1 MSPVIAFPLPQ
12 VHLERDEFVFASL
25 QGLVSELSGPAA
37 LSATVLTLREAQRAG
52 DTVAWL
58 PRADSIFYP
67 PDAEASGVDLSAI
80 TVVRVP
86 QGEVPRAG
94 ELLVRLGGFGLIVI
108 ELCAGQRVPT
118 PLLSRLLGLAQKH
131 EAAVLFLTQSERDA
145 PSIDPLVGMRAWAS
159 AERVGEGRFVLSIRA
174 LKDKRRAPGWERRE
188 VCRGPA
194 GLR

>member
-1 MSPVIAFPLPQ
+1 MSPVIALPLPR
-12 VHLERDEFVFASL
+12 VHFERDEFVFASL

-37 LSATVLTLREAQRAG
+37 LSATMLTLRDAQRAG

-58 PRADSIFYP
+58 PRSDSVFYP
-67 PDAEASGVDLSAI
+67 PDAEACGVDLNAV

-86 QGEVPRAG
+86 QHETPRAG

-108 ELCAGQRVPT
+108 ELAAGQRVPT

-131 EAAVLFLTQSERDA
+131 ESAVMFLTQSDRDA

-159 AERVGEGRFVLSIRA
+159 AERVSEDSFVLSVRA

>member
-1 MSPVIAFPLPQ
+1 MSLVALPLPQ
-12 VHLERDEFVFASL
+12 VHVERDGFVFASL

-37 LSATVLTLREAQRAG
+37 LSATLLTLREAQRAG

-58 PRADSIFYP
+58 PRADSLFYP
-67 PDAEASGVDLSAI
+67 PDAEASGVDLSAV
-80 TVVRVP
+80 TMVRVP
-86 QGEVPRAG
+86 QADVPRAG
-94 ELLVRLGGFGLIVI
+94 ELLVRLGGFGLVVI
-108 ELCAGQRVPT
+108 ELVAGQRVPT

-131 EAAVLFLTQSERDA
+131 DAAVLFLTQSERDA

-159 AERVGEGRFVLSIRA
+159 AERVGEGSFVLSVRA